1 MRSPGTGIKG
11 GGAGKKVWWAVPEDG
26 VTWPGEHDDGGGEYC
41 DGMVVMMTVVL
52 MTVPIINLMLS
63 SDQYGGSDY
72 CDGGDDNGDD
82 DNGGDNSPRHQLD
95 FIFWPVWWMA

>member
-1 MRSPGTGIKG
+1 
-11 GGAGKKVWWAVPEDG
+11 
-26 VTWPGEHDDGGGEYC
+26 
-41 DGMVVMMTVVL
+41 MTVVL

-82 DNGGDNSPRHQLD
+82 DNGGDDSPRHQLD
-95 FIFWPVWWMA
+95 FIF